1 MAILILFPLI
11 PGSHAAFSSFQV
23 TPSSYKV
30 SASMLLPS
38 PGPVARSRTGEGGSK
53 GAYHK
58 VRRRYRILEFIS
70 LGSLLIIAIF
80 LTTYLLA
87 LKKRA
92 EEAKKVIPE
101 TYRVREIDTVDSVYT
116 HLKELL
122 QGGGPFKLKPEGS
135 EKPFQ
140 GALSSVH
147 AKEELISFH
156 PVEPPG
162 LDRLLEEKTP
172 VKVEYIFDEVPYSF
186 LAFPIDPSGEM
197 GNNILFRVA
206 GLIKY
211 TQRRHSYRVKPPPLE
226 PAHVTVAGKNGKMK
240 ETVVD
245 ISSGGTSLELHKPFF
260 PGNEEVQVH
269 LSLPGE
275 KFIRLTGKVLYRLPG
290 KYSKG
295 NLRVGIKFT
304 NLGMEEEK
312 ILMRYVSRSRKV

>member
-1 MAILILFPLI
+1 M
-11 PGSHAAFSSFQV
+11 V
-23 TPSSYKV
+23 
-30 SASMLLPS
+30 LPS
-38 PGPVARSRTGEGGSK
+38 PGPVARSRTDGGNNK
-53 GAYHK
+53 GAYHE

-70 LGSLLIIAIF
+70 LGSLLIVALF

-101 TYRVREIDTVDSVYT
+101 TYRVREIDTVESVYA

-135 EKPFQ
+135 ERAFQ

-147 AKEELISFH
+147 ATEELISFH
-156 PVEPPG
+156 HVEPPG

-186 LAFPIDPSGEM
+186 LAFPIGPEEER
-197 GNNILFRVA
+197 GNNIPLRVA

-245 ISSGGTSLELHKPFF
+245 ISSGGTSLEIHDPIFQ
-260 PGNEEVQVH
+260 GDEEVQVH

-304 NLGMEEEK
+304 NLGMEDEK